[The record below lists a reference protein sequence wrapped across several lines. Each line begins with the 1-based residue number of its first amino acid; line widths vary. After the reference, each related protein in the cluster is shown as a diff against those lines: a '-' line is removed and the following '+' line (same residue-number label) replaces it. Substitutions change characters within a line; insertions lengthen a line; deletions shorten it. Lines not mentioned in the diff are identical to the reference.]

1 MDTLQTFMVSM
12 IVPRTSIKFPMTG
25 IVLSGFTAEKA
36 KVLCTFACHVIAA
49 SFQVDDGVTLRTVL
63 EVRMER
69 RHAEFRPRAPK
80 PYA

>member
-1 MDTLQTFMVSM
+1 
-12 IVPRTSIKFPMTG
+12 MTG

-36 KVLCTFACHVIAA
+36 KDLCTFACHVIAA

-69 RHAEFRPRAPK
+69 RHAELRPRAPK
-80 PYA
+80 SHAGVHAPEIPKRRDCCQAS